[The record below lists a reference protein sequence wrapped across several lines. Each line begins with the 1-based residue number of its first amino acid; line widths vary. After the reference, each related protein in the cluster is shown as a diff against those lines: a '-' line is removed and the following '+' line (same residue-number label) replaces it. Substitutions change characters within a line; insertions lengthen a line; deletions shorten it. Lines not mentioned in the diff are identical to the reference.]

1 MFDFCLVRTI
11 TYILRIAWAFRPD
24 SNGIVLAAL
33 IFENAGY
40 DFWYK
45 L

>member
-11 TYILRIAWAFRPD
+11 TCILRIAWTFRPD

-33 IFENAGY
+33 IFENARY
-40 DFWYK
+40 DF
-45 L
+45 